1 MVSILLPCVQELRHG
16 YLPRILHNLTN
27 QAGNWEIVAA
37 VSPSTDGTAELLATY
52 PQVRV
57 LPCGARN
64 RAQRLNVA
72 LAASTGAYVL
82 LHHPATLL
90 PEKTAIAEVERLL
103 THHVWGAF
111 RHRFDADHWLLAFTS
126 WYANEVRFRRGIVYF
141 DHGVFVR
148 REALVQV
155 GGVPD
160 LDIFEDTALSDRL
173 RRLGFPTQSPLT
185 VVTSAR
191 RFQRRGIYQQA
202 LLNQALKL
210 CYHLRVDP
218 QVLNRWYEQSFPI
231 NVQYEDVP

>member
-16 YLPRILHNLTN
+16 YLPRILHNLTT
-27 QAGNWEIVAA
+27 QTGNWEIVAA

-57 LPCGARN
+57 LPGLARN
-64 RAQRLNVA
+64 RAQRLNAA
-72 LAASTGAYVL
+72 LAASTGEYVL

-90 PEKTAIAEVERLL
+90 PEKTAIAEIERLL
-103 THHVWGAF
+103 ANYVWGAF
-111 RHRFDADHWLLAFTS
+111 RHRFDLEHGLLAFTS
-126 WYANEVRFRRGIVYF
+126 WYANEIRFRRGIVYF

-148 REALVQV
+148 RVALVQV

-173 RRLGFPTQSPLT
+173 RRLGPPAQSPLT
-185 VVTSAR
+185 VITSAR
-191 RFQRRGIYQQA
+191 RFRQRGIYRQA

-218 QVLNRWYEQSFPI
+218 LVLNRWYEQSFPI
-231 NVQYEDVP
+231 NVQYEDAP